1 VDADGINLIFYGM
14 GVMYHTGYAGS
25 SFIGFVEFV
34 EFVAFVA
41 FMAFIGLSAFVLLR

>member
-25 SFIGFVEFV
+25 TLKQGESGIANRE
-34 EFVAFVA
+34 
-41 FMAFIGLSAFVLLR
+41 S